1 MTLNIFFLTI
11 TISKRKVSIE
21 EAVQQ
26 EMVNK
31 IYEQNKDRQISMY
44 RIM

>member
-11 TISKRKVSIE
+11 TITKRKVSAD
-21 EAVQQ
+21 EAIQQ

-31 IYEQNKDRQISMY
+31 LYEQNKDRQISMY